1 MRRKRPLFA
10 RDAKFFRGAVD
21 ISHQVFQIWR
31 SLDAGPEN
39 ARMFF
44 VGEKAESAKIER
56 DGLIGACAGESVSNS
71 REFSFRHFTN
81 EFERHVKILRTPPAC
96 LWRH

>member
-1 MRRKRPLFA
+1 MNLTGAQRSKSSHFVLPDRGTKFFRQSRRFESRQRQMRRKRPLFA

-21 ISHQVFQIWR
+21 IERQVFQIRR

-44 VGEKAESAKIER
+44 IGEKAESAKIDR
-56 DGLIGACAGESVSNS
+56 NGLI
-71 REFSFRHFTN
+71 
-81 EFERHVKILRTPPAC
+81 
-96 LWRH
+96 